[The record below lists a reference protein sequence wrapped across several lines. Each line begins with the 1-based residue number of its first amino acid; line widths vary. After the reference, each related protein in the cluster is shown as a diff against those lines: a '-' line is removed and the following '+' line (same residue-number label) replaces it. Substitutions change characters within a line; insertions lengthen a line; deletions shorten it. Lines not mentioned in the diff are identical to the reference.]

1 MDEHAV
7 DEPRRVFRFMA
18 DKLDRGEKVAL
29 VTVVDVTGSS
39 VRSAGAHMA
48 VGTAGD
54 YIGSLSG
61 GCFEGDV
68 VVEAQAAVATGQ
80 PRLLHYGTGSPVID
94 IRLPCGGAVHLL
106 VSPIEDAAWCHHVL
120 DCFARRVPVELALAG
135 PQGQHFD
142 VRHAPPLR
150 LAIFGYGAATSVL
163 ARLARSMG
171 ADVRLWSPDVR
182 ICAEFG
188 CLATRLLTPSDS
200 IDLPGDDWTAIAML
214 FHDHDWEASLLA
226 QLLRVRSL
234 CVAAMGSRATHTVR
248 ATSLM
253 ALGVSAEDIA
263 RIKSPIGLIHA
274 SRDPD
279 TLALSAFVEAV
290 DAYNRTQPAKLLARH

>member
-1 MDEHAV
+1 M

-18 DKLDRGEKVAL
+18 DHLGRGEKVAL

-39 VRSAGAHMA
+39 VRSIGTHMA
-48 VGTAGD
+48 VAACGD

-61 GCFEGDV
+61 GCFENAV
-68 VVEAQAAVATGQ
+68 VAEAQAAIAAGE
-80 PRLLHYGTGSPVID
+80 PRLLHYGAGSPVID

-106 VSPIEDAAWCHHVL
+106 VCPVDDAAWCACVL
-120 DCFARRVPVELALAG
+120 DGFARREAVAIELDG
-135 PQGQHFD
+135 PGGERFN

-163 ARLARSMG
+163 ARLAHNMG
-171 ADVRLWSPDVR
+171 ADVLVWSPDET

-188 CLATRLLTPSDS
+188 SRATLLRTPSDT
-200 IDLPGDDWTAIAML
+200 IDLAGDDWTAIAML
-214 FHDHDWEASLLA
+214 FHDHDWEATLLR
-226 QLLRVRSL
+226 QLLRLDSL
-234 CVAAMGSRATHTVR
+234 SVAAMGSRATHSVR
-248 ATSLM
+248 LAALTK
-253 ALGVSAEDIA
+253 LGVPDRDLA

-290 DAYNRTQPAKLLARH
+290 DAYNRTKPTECVQMKRGSR